1 MSKKIIIN
9 IGRQFGSGG
18 KAVAEELGKRLGIKV
33 YDKEL
38 IKIAAEES
46 GFSESLFTFR
56 DEKRRFWKISN
67 IFGSNRYG
75 VGSSQAGLND
85 GEIFKIMSDV
95 IRDIAGKESAIFVG
109 RAANYV
115 LRDFDCCL
123 NVFITAPMAF
133 RRAKIAASEGISEEK
148 AEEYI
153 YRKDKARAEYYNFF
167 TFGHWGKSVEYDL
180 CIDASKLGAEKT
192 ADIIIDLARK
202 LDMIQ

>member
-1 MSKKIIIN
+1 MSKHIIIN

-38 IKIAAEES
+38 IKIAVEKS
-46 GFSESLFTFR
+46 GFSESLFHSR

-67 IFGSNRYG
+67 IFGANRYG
-75 VGSSQAGLND
+75 VGSSPSGLND

-95 IRDIAGKESAIFVG
+95 IRDIAEKESAIFVG

-133 RRAKIAASEGISEEK
+133 RRAKIAASEGMTEEK

-153 YRKDKARAEYYNFF
+153 YSKDKARAEYYNFF
-167 TFGHWGKSVEYDL
+167 TFGHWGKSVEYDM
-180 CIDASKLGAEKT
+180 CIDASRLGPEKT

-202 LDMIQ
+202 LELIQ